1 MTTRIPMNIVMLMGT
16 DITMVEA
23 ASEARAKN
31 VSDAHYLLAAW
42 FSPSYPVGAFS
53 YSHGLEYAVE
63 CGLVHDRES
72 AENFIADA
80 LSHGSGQL
88 DAAFLRAAYEAAA
101 PYNEARLLELAELAA
116 VFAATKELRLEAQAQ
131 GAAFLKIT
139 LVCWERPQLA
149 QFTRAY
155 DGPYAYS
162 LVAGIAAASHH
173 LPLDM
178 TLTAYLH
185 GFAANLISAAVRL
198 VPLGQTDGQRIT
210 ASLKPLI
217 GQVCRETMEAPPDQF
232 ASAALMIDWCSM
244 QHEQQYSRLFR
255 S

>member
-1 MTTRIPMNIVMLMGT
+1 M
-16 DITMVEA
+16 
-23 ASEARAKN
+23 
-31 VSDAHYLLAAW
+31 SDPLYILAAW

-63 CGLVHDRES
+63 CGLVRDRDS
-72 AENFIADA
+72 AECFIADA
-80 LSHGSGQL
+80 LSHGAGQL

-101 PYNEARLLELAELAA
+101 PYDETRLVELAELAS
-116 VFAATKELRLEAQAQ
+116 VFAPSKELALESKAQ

-139 LVCWERPQLA
+139 LDCWERPQLT
-149 QFTRAY
+149 QFAKAC

-162 LVAGIAAASHH
+162 LVTGIAAAAHH

-185 GFAANLISAAVRL
+185 AFAANLISAAVRL
-198 VPLGQTDGQRIT
+198 VPLGQTDGQRLT
-210 ASLKPLI
+210 ASLRPLI
-217 GQVCRETMEAPPDQF
+217 GQICRETMNAPPDQF
-232 ASAALMIDWCSM
+232 ASATLMIDWCSM